1 MKKIRTTKDLKLNS
15 VVRVYKKGY
24 GYSKIIVIDNTEHFL
39 SVSANNEFI
48 NHVDKGDTVE
58 AYYWVEHNASY
69 EFPLEVLGKFE
80 IDLKLLFF
88 KHTDNVTWS
97 EERKCLTAE
106 VDIPF
111 SFFTFSVDDTA
122 KVFSTRDVEFL
133 RGRIVTLGDREAVIA
148 YSGSVDEDA
157 FVKGHIC
164 LEGGDIPV
172 MGKLVPLGNGSSGRY
187 MIEFTGMNEKERDQ
201 LLDYIFTIYRE

>member
-1 MKKIRTTKDLKLNS
+1 MKKIKTTKDLKLNS
-15 VVRVYKKGY
+15 ILRVYRKGF
-24 GYSKIIVIDNTEHFL
+24 GYAKLIVIDNTDHFI
-39 SVSANNEFI
+39 SASANNEFI

-69 EFPLEVLGKFE
+69 EFSLEVLGKFE

-88 KHTDNVTWS
+88 KHTDKIEWS

-111 SFFTFSVDDTA
+111 SFFTFSVDSSA
-122 KVFSTRDVEFL
+122 KVFSTQDVEFM
-133 RGRIVTLGDREAVIA
+133 RGRIVTLGDREAVVT
-148 YSGSVDEDA
+148 YSGKIDDDT
-157 FVKGHIC
+157 FIKGHIC
-164 LEGGDIPV
+164 LEEGNIPI
-172 MGKLVPLGNGSSGRY
+172 MGKLVPLGNGSPERY
-187 MIEFTGMNEKERDQ
+187 KIEFTGMNEKERDH